1 MVTVFFL
8 AHFPKSWSFAE
19 IVMEH
24 QGAPPLESLIE
35 RALALAI
42 DSPDFTGP
50 GCHLRALSGFDPD
63 MLALHD
69 YPSKRA
75 RVETPRAG
83 TSSEASTEGQVRE
96 KRSSSSADSNGA
108 GKKARRDPDT
118 CFNCGK
124 VGHFSRD
131 CPEDKE
137 NRRDPSRTFEQRR
150 DRGFGTTRFQGGK
163 SRRIFGIVRQKLSV
177 LGHPV
182 YQWANPIQSSIDEH
196 VDDCTST
203 CVEKKTNKRRTPSK
217 YGCTFEQCSQ
227 PPEHKTIQHRQRT
240 HEDRVVTFIHPKAEK
255 RRVVFRRWPHN
266 KMYYRCVCMVR
277 AFITYSRLRDHF
289 KKCDGAAKQILSK
302 ARNDNRLAFTRIM
315 EMDEMIDMDP
325 EISEDIAV
333 MEKSQVDNGNDDNG
347 YNNDDN
353 YYDVV
358 DDDDN
363 VDDAG
368 GSCGRK
374 RKGRV
379 RSSGNNQELA
389 MISFHQ
395 GVPRAPLDGVVLGR
409 TYIRMEQ
416 QTQTRNIVDRLK
428 GNVKTMK
435 VDVTTMKNDFTTM
448 KDELME
454 LRRVVEGLPKQQL
467 YSISIRARRLDSSL
481 LKPLPRSLSERKVV
495 NSARH

>member
-1 MVTVFFL
+1 
-8 AHFPKSWSFAE
+8 
-19 IVMEH
+19 
-24 QGAPPLESLIE
+24 
-35 RALALAI
+35 
-42 DSPDFTGP
+42 
-50 GCHLRALSGFDPD
+50 
-63 MLALHD
+63 
-69 YPSKRA
+69 
-75 RVETPRAG
+75 
-83 TSSEASTEGQVRE
+83 
-96 KRSSSSADSNGA
+96 
-108 GKKARRDPDT
+108 
-118 CFNCGK
+118 
-124 VGHFSRD
+124 
-131 CPEDKE
+131 
-137 NRRDPSRTFEQRR
+137 
-150 DRGFGTTRFQGGK
+150 
-163 SRRIFGIVRQKLSV
+163 
-177 LGHPV
+177 
-182 YQWANPIQSSIDEH
+182 
-196 VDDCTST
+196 
-203 CVEKKTNKRRTPSK
+203 
-217 YGCTFEQCSQ
+217 
-227 PPEHKTIQHRQRT
+227 
-240 HEDRVVTFIHPKAEK
+240 
-255 RRVVFRRWPHN
+255 
-266 KMYYRCVCMVR
+266 MYYRCVCMVR

-454 LRRVVEGLPKQQL
+454 LRRHLNKGETSRQQPPQTPPKK
-467 YSISIRARRLDSSL
+467 SL
-481 LKPLPRSLSERKVV
+481 RKKGGE
-495 NSARH
+495 